1 MTRERQMVRGWSIP
15 DPNTCLLLLGWGG
28 HAPQPHAQGT
38 QCHCGVPPGH
48 PFSPSPSVPPAPW
61 RGHLPGV
68 PPTAPRRMGRGSP
81 LWVKTL
87 LCSLFSKRSP
97 RGYKNSQQALVSLRS
112 LTFFHWEF
120 VYRQP

>member
-1 MTRERQMVRGWSIP
+1 MVRGWSIP
-15 DPNTCLLLLGWGG
+15 DPNTCLPPLGRGG
-28 HAPQPHAQGT
+28 HGPQPRAQGT
-38 QCHCGVPPGH
+38 QRHRGVLPGH
-48 PFSPSPSVPPAPW
+48 PFSPGPCVPPAPW
-61 RGHLPGV
+61 RGRLSGV
-68 PPTAPRRMGRGSP
+68 RPAAPRRMGRGPP